1 MVQQSD
7 DQRYQLTDDFGKRI
21 SALRAE
27 RGWSQ
32 QALADR
38 IARDHP
44 EMSIARRSTVGKLEA
59 GVRVSLRVQEAEALA
74 RVFGVSLAEFAGA
87 GAGPAP
93 EPAATPG
100 PLLFISYAV
109 ADRVWAEWIAH
120 QLEEAGYRIT
130 MQGRDF
136 VPGANFV
143 ELIDRG
149 LRQASVVV
157 CVLSKAYQVSE
168 FGRREW
174 QAVYASHTHGEG
186 RSRLLPVRVEDIPV
200 DGLLASLTY
209 VDLAHVP
216 DQDEARSLLLAQ
228 VSDSMAGRAVPA
240 QRPQYPG
247 GAGTA
252 VGVGVAIPAQ
262 ALEPDYPPEQRRNLL
277 VQEVV
282 KTRHPGAR
290 VFQVPGLFP
299 HLLVSYREGEVV
311 EQVRIG
317 THVGQVDAA
326 VLDDFATRVR
336 DADPLTKA
344 ELVYQGP
351 PPNAAVE
358 QEAARRRVRLRS
370 IDDFRGLI
378 DLRPFVQ
385 RQTERLRTD
394 SDYAPRHYVPQ
405 RFRDLSA
412 SSPTVRGDLAEH
424 LVSELSKDS
433 GGFTLLLGD
442 FGAGKTFALREVAQR
457 LSVVPEL
464 VPLYIELRALDKA
477 HSVEGLVSSHL
488 ANHRHRQIDL
498 DVFQNLL
505 RAGRIVLLFD
515 GFDELVTRVTY
526 DRAAD
531 HLRRLM
537 AAAEG
542 KAKIVVAS
550 RTQHFKSAQ
559 QVLTALGEQV
569 GLGSRRRMLNIE
581 PFDPDQIRS
590 YLTRHYDNDASRAQD
605 RIEAMGR
612 VNDLTALSVNPR
624 MLGFIAALDDA
635 QLKAAAVAPVLSG
648 ATLYEQVLD
657 QWLGYEV
664 ERTSGVA
671 GAPPGLTRPQLWRAV
686 SVLALRL
693 WESGESQLS
702 LDELGE
708 IGHALAQL
716 ADFRLSPEQTVHAV
730 GAGSLLVRS
739 EDDRFGFIHTSV
751 MEWLL
756 AKRIAD
762 DWNAGIAEPSLLV
775 ARPLS
780 DTALEFL
787 CDLAGTRNAL
797 DWVSAVLEDP
807 EADSARRTNAV
818 HLSSRLQVGT
828 GADLRGAQLRG
839 QDLSA
844 MRLRS
849 ARFSEAD
856 LDDCLLVRADLTGAD
871 LTRARLR
878 GAKLNDAKLTGAELT
893 GADLSW
899 SRLIGTDLTR
909 ARTDAVDW
917 HRAALIAVR
926 GLDGLDRRD
935 RGPLRA
941 AAIAPG
947 DPVEVAV
954 GVSRTALRHGFTEGQ
969 LPRPVSFNQRGDLLA
984 IGTAEGAVLLCDAG
998 TGKPVRTLSG
1008 HSGSAYLVRFGSD
1021 HSALYTGAADG
1032 TVRTWDP
1039 DTGRELVVMGEHEH
1053 WVWPVVPSRGGTILL
1068 VGDAGGTIRLWD
1080 PRTGTVR
1087 HRLPG
1092 HTERVWTAE
1101 FHPAGDLVAVGDQSG
1116 TVRLWHPGTG
1126 ELVRELRPRD
1136 AGGSVFR
1143 VFFNSAGT
1151 LLASAHEEGK
1161 VRLWDPA
1168 TGEQVAEPFDHE
1180 GKVYSLHLDRSGRY
1194 LASGDTEG
1202 QVFLRDLS
1210 TDPVRAVTLPRHRG
1224 AVYRVGFNPQG
1235 TTLAT
1240 GDSDGVVRL
1249 FEVPSGRQLHEIQA
1263 HRASVWPIAFHP
1275 NRNQFAST
1283 SSDGEAKIWDIASG
1297 ERVHLLRGHGRTASM
1312 ARFNQSGSLL
1322 AACGNEG
1329 SVRLWEPSTGRMV
1342 TRLRL
1347 EDDPFTDALFTPEF
1361 PVLAAVGQSGRVHL
1375 WSETGEYLRELYVQ
1389 TKRVWAIGF
1398 SPDGDILATA
1408 NDDNSVRLW
1417 YRTTNRLIHT
1427 LAEHDGRVRSLD
1439 FSADGTLLAT
1449 GCEDGRVRIW
1459 EVATG
1464 RLLERAN
1471 LPVHTRR
1478 VYAVDWALSGG
1489 LLASAGLDG
1498 DARLWDA
1505 ETEEAVLI
1513 PGAAGAKPIR
1523 TCALRPDGSLLAVS
1537 GADTNVH
1544 LWEIGGPGAP
1554 RLVTSL
1560 RGHTGVVNRLS
1571 FSRDGSLL
1579 ASAADDGNIRL
1590 WTVPPAGRVHE
1601 AKARSTL
1608 IGLPHAWAAVA
1619 PEGRYKAAGDI
1630 AGELWHLVGMCRFEL
1645 GELDGYLDE
1654 VQQVAIEA
1662 EL

>member
-1 MVQQSD
+1 VAEQTD
-7 DQRYQLTDDFGKRI
+7 EQRYQLNDDFGKRI
-21 SALRAE
+21 SALRTE

-38 IARDHP
+38 IAREHP
-44 EMSIARRSTVGKLEA
+44 EMSIARRSTVGKIES
-59 GVRVSLRVQEAEALA
+59 GVRVFLRVQEAEALA
-74 RVFGVSLAEFAGA
+74 HVFGVGLAEFAGA
-87 GAGPAP
+87 AAEPAP
-93 EPAATPG
+93 AAPG

-109 ADRVWAEWIAH
+109 ADRAWAEWIAH

-174 QAVYASHTHGEG
+174 QAVYASRTPGEG

-216 DQDEARSLLLAQ
+216 DQDAARSLLLAQ
-228 VSDSMAGRAVPA
+228 VNDSMAGRAVPA

-247 GAGTA
+247 APTP
-252 VGVGVAIPAQ
+252 VGIPVQ

-277 VQEVV
+277 VQEVI

-290 VFQVPGLFP
+290 VFQVPGAFP
-299 HLLVSYREGEVV
+299 HLLVSYSDGEVV

-317 THVGQVDAA
+317 THVGQVDGR
-326 VLDDFATRVR
+326 VLDEFATQVR

-351 PPNAAVE
+351 PPSAPVE
-358 QEAARRRVRLRS
+358 EEAGRRRVRLRS

-385 RQTERLRTD
+385 RQTERLQVDT
-394 SDYAPRHYVPQ
+394 DYAPRHYVPQ

-412 SSPTVRGDLAEH
+412 SATMVRSDLAEH
-424 LVSELSKDS
+424 LVSELSKDV
-433 GGFTLLLGD
+433 GGFTLILGD
-442 FGAGKTFALREVAQR
+442 FGAGKTFALREIAQR
-457 LSVVPEL
+457 LSAFPEL
-464 VPLYIELRALDKA
+464 VPLYIELRSLDKA

-505 RAGRIVLLFD
+505 RAGRVVLLFD
-515 GFDELVTRVTY
+515 GFDELVTRVTF

-542 KAKIVVAS
+542 KAKIIVAS
-550 RTQHFKSAQ
+550 RTQHFKSGQ

-569 GLGSRRRMLNIE
+569 GLGSRRRMLSIE
-581 PFDPDQIRS
+581 PFDTDQIRS
-590 YLTRHYDNDASRAQD
+590 YLTRHYDDDASRAQD
-605 RIEAMGR
+605 RIDAMSR

-657 QWLGYEV
+657 HWLAYEV

-671 GAPPGLTRPQLWRAV
+671 GAPPGLTRAQLWRAV

-693 WESGESQLS
+693 WESGESHLS
-702 LDELGE
+702 MDELGE
-708 IGHALAQL
+708 IGHSLAQL

-739 EDDRFGFIHTSV
+739 DDDRFGFIHSSV

-762 DWNAGIAEPSLLV
+762 EWNASVAEPPLLLM
-775 ARPLS
+775 RPLS
-780 DTALEFL
+780 ETVLEFL

-797 DWVSAVLEDP
+797 DWVSVVLDDP

-818 HLSSRLQVGT
+818 HLSSRLEVGT

-849 ARFSEAD
+849 AKFAGSN
-856 LDDCLLVRADLTGAD
+856 LNDCLFVRSDLTGAD
-871 LTRARLR
+871 LTDARLR
-878 GAKLNDAKLTGAELT
+878 GAKLNEAKLNGADLT

-899 SRLIGTDLTR
+899 ARLIGTDLTR
-909 ARTDAVDW
+909 ARIEGVDW
-917 HRAALIAVR
+917 HRTALIGVR
-926 GLDGLDRRD
+926 GLEGLNHGDLGAL
-935 RGPLRA
+935 RG

-947 DPVEVAV
+947 DRVEVAV

-969 LPRPVSFNQRGDLLA
+969 LPRPVSFNHRGDLLA

-998 TGKPVRTLSG
+998 TGKPVRTLHG
-1008 HSGSAYLVRFGSD
+1008 HSGPAYLVRFD
-1021 HSALYTGAADG
+1021 HAVLYTGAGDG

-1039 DTGRELVVMGEHEH
+1039 DSGRELLVMGEHRD
-1053 WVWPVVPSRGGTILL
+1053 WVWPVIPNRTGTILL
-1068 VGDAGGTIRLWD
+1068 VGDSSGTIRLWD
-1080 PRTGTVR
+1080 PRLGTVT

-1092 HTERVWTAE
+1092 HTERIWTAE
-1101 FHPAGDLVAVGDQSG
+1101 FHPSGDLVAVGDQSG
-1116 TVRLWHPGTG
+1116 SVRLWNPHTG
-1126 ELVRELRPRD
+1126 ELVRELRSDEP
-1136 AGGSVFR
+1136 GGSVFR

-1168 TGEQVAEPFDHE
+1168 TGRQTVEPFAHE
-1180 GKVYSLHLDRSGRY
+1180 GRVYSLHFDRTGRY

-1202 QVFLRDLS
+1202 QVFIRDLA
-1210 TDPVRAVTLPRHRG
+1210 TDPVRAISLPRHRG
-1224 AVYRVGFNPQG
+1224 AVYRVGFNLQG
-1235 TTLAT
+1235 STLAT
-1240 GDSDGVVRL
+1240 ADSDGVVRL
-1249 FEVPSGRQLHEIQA
+1249 FEIPSGRLLHEIQA

-1275 NRNQFAST
+1275 TRNQFAST
-1283 SSDGEAKIWDIASG
+1283 SSDGETNIWDVGSG
-1297 ERVHLLRGHGRTASM
+1297 ELVHRVRGHGRTIAM
-1312 ARFNQSGSLL
+1312 ARFNQDASLL
-1322 AACGNEG
+1322 AACGNDG
-1329 SVRLWEPSTGRMV
+1329 AVRLWEPRTGRMV
-1342 TRLRL
+1342 RRLSM
-1347 EDDPFTDALFTPEF
+1347 DDEPFTDALFTPEF
-1361 PVLAAVGQSGRVHL
+1361 PVLAVVGQSGRVHL
-1375 WSETGEYLRELYVQ
+1375 WNESGEYLRELFVQ
-1389 TKRVWAIGF
+1389 TKRVWSIGF

-1427 LAEHDGRVRSLD
+1427 LADHEGRVRSLD
-1439 FSADGTLLAT
+1439 FSADGTMLAT

-1459 EVATG
+1459 DVATG
-1464 RLLERAN
+1464 RLLERSG

-1498 DARLWDA
+1498 DAQLWDPR
-1505 ETEEAVLI
+1505 TQTSVLVQ
-1513 PGAAGAKPIR
+1513 GAAGAKPIR
-1523 TCALRPDGSLLAVS
+1523 TCALHPDGSLLAVS
-1537 GADTNVH
+1537 GADTNIH
-1544 LWEIGGPGAP
+1544 LWEVAAPGGPRHAA
-1554 RLVTSL
+1554 TL

-1571 FSRDGSLL
+1571 FSRDGGLL
-1579 ASAADDGNIRL
+1579 ASAADDGNVRL
-1590 WTVPPAGRVHE
+1590 WTVPPTASVHE
-1601 AKARSTL
+1601 AGPRSTL
-1608 IGLPHAWAAVA
+1608 IGLPRGWAAVA
-1619 PEGRYKAAGDI
+1619 PEGRYKAEGDI

-1645 GELDGYLDE
+1645 GELDGYLDD
-1654 VQQVAIEA
+1654 VQQVAIEE